1 MVLLLRSAAPR
12 VRRLAGIAA
21 VSALWVAVPGA
32 APAQETERGSALRL
46 GGMTFVT
53 SHGQLND
60 VVLKAE
66 RVFLP
71 PRSDVAQLEVV
82 EVVMRN
88 PDARRESFQ
97 MTCDRGDLVLASSDF
112 RAEGNVEG
120 VTGDGRRF
128 YTTWVEYDSKK
139 GIVSTQAKVRIVDGV
154 HTMLGRGF
162 RYNIQD
168 GRFVLTGGATVLQE

>member
-1 MVLLLRSAAPR
+1 MK
-12 VRRLAGIAA
+12 RLAGIAA
-21 VSALWVAVPGA
+21 ASALLLVVPGS
-32 APAQETERGSALRL
+32 APGQESERASALRL

-53 SHGQLND
+53 SHGRQND

-71 PRSDVAQLEVV
+71 PLSNVAQLEVV

-128 YTTWVEYDSKK
+128 YTTWVEYDSRK
-139 GIVSTQAKVRIVDGV
+139 GIVSTRAKVRILDGV
-154 HTMLGRGF
+154 HTLLGRGF
-162 RYNIQD
+162 RYNVQD
-168 GRFVLTGGATVLQE
+168 GRFVLTGGATLLQE

>member
-1 MVLLLRSAAPR
+1 MK
-12 VRRLAGIAA
+12 RLAGIAA
-21 VSALWVAVPGA
+21 ASALLLVVPA
-32 APAQETERGSALRL
+32 SAPGQESERASALRL

-53 SHGQLND
+53 SHGRQND

-71 PRSDVAQLEVV
+71 PLSNVAQLEVV

-128 YTTWVEYDSKK
+128 YTTWVEYDSRK
-139 GIVSTQAKVRIVDGV
+139 GIVSTRAKVRILDGV
-154 HTMLGRGF
+154 HTLLGRGF
-162 RYNIQD
+162 RYNVQD
-168 GRFVLTGGATVLQE
+168 GRFVLTGGATLLQE